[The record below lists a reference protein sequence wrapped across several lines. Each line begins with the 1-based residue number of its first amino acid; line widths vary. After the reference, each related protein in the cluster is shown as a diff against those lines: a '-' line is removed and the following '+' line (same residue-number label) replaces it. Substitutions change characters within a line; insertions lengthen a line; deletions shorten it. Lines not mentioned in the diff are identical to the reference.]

1 MTAQPRTSGRRPDD
15 AARRPDDALRSGTA
29 APGSGTSGRRPV
41 GRPSPAADGP
51 APGAPSPGALAPDP
65 DDDVDPLLIGR
76 RIRAARTA
84 RGLSLAELAAALDR
98 APSQLSVIEN
108 GKRELRLGELR
119 RIARVLEVGVEDLL
133 DPEPPSRR
141 AALEIALEKA
151 QAGALYQGLG
161 LPDLPVR
168 KTLSDAAIETILTL
182 HEELRR
188 LHEQRAATPEEA
200 RRVNGQL
207 RQEQSEAG
215 NYYPALEE
223 TARELLARI
232 GHSGG
237 PLSHR
242 KVSLLAEELGFSLH
256 SVPDLPHSARS
267 ITDASSMRIYLPL
280 GRDAADPRTTVL
292 QALAAHVLGMDE
304 PADYGELL
312 RQRVEVNYLA
322 AAMLV
327 PEAGASE
334 LMQRAKAQRELSVED
349 LRDEFAVTYEL
360 AAHRFTNLATHHL
373 DIPVHFLKVH
383 SSGTIVKAYQNDHV
397 RFPTDALGAVE
408 GQLVCRWWSARRV
421 FRSEDRMRQ
430 YSQYTDKPGGTYWCT
445 SRIESGSGGEFS
457 ISVGTDFAHT
467 KWFRGRETSVRHS
480 SSCPDPDCCRRPSPE
495 LVERWHGSVWPVAR
509 LHASLLAAMPT
520 GTFTGVDRVA
530 MLEFLERH
538 APAQPQGLSQSQA
551 SSADGS

>member
-15 AARRPDDALRSGTA
+15 ALRTGTA
-29 APGSGTSGRRPV
+29 APGSGTGGRRPV
-41 GRPSPAADGP
+41 GRPSPAADGRAPGAP
-51 APGAPSPGALAPDP
+51 APGAPVPDP
-65 DDDVDPLLIGR
+65 DDEVDPLLIGR

-119 RIARVLEVGVEDLL
+119 RIARVLEVGVEELL

-334 LMQRAKAQRELSVED
+334 LLQRAKAQRELSVED

-538 APAQPQGLSQSQA
+538 APAELQGPAQPQA
-551 SSADGS
+551 PSADGG

>member
-15 AARRPDDALRSGTA
+15 AARRLAAG
-29 APGSGTSGRRPV
+29 APGSGTGDRRPV

-51 APGAPSPGALAPDP
+51 APGAPAPGALAPDP

-119 RIARVLEVGVEDLL
+119 RIARALEVGVEDLL

-168 KTLSDAAIETILTL
+168 KSLSDAAIETILTL

-237 PLSHR
+237 PLSQDR
-242 KVSLLAEELGFSLH
+242 K
-256 SVPDLPHSARS
+256 SV
-267 ITDASSMRIYLPL
+267 
-280 GRDAADPRTTVL
+280 V
-292 QALAAHVLGMDE
+292 
-304 PADYGELL
+304 
-312 RQRVEVNYLA
+312 
-322 AAMLV
+322 
-327 PEAGASE
+327 
-334 LMQRAKAQRELSVED
+334 
-349 LRDEFAVTYEL
+349 
-360 AAHRFTNLATHHL
+360 
-373 DIPVHFLKVH
+373 
-383 SSGTIVKAYQNDHV
+383 
-397 RFPTDALGAVE
+397 
-408 GQLVCRWWSARRV
+408 
-421 FRSEDRMRQ
+421 
-430 YSQYTDKPGGTYWCT
+430 
-445 SRIESGSGGEFS
+445 
-457 ISVGTDFAHT
+457 
-467 KWFRGRETSVRHS
+467 
-480 SSCPDPDCCRRPSPE
+480 
-495 LVERWHGSVWPVAR
+495 
-509 LHASLLAAMPT
+509 
-520 GTFTGVDRVA
+520 
-530 MLEFLERH
+530 
-538 APAQPQGLSQSQA
+538 
-551 SSADGS
+551 

>member
-15 AARRPDDALRSGTA
+15 AARRPA
-29 APGSGTSGRRPV
+29 ASAGSSTG
-41 GRPSPAADGP
+41 
-51 APGAPSPGALAPDP
+51 APGAPAPGALAPDP
-65 DDDVDPLLIGR
+65 DDEVDPPLIGR

-84 RGLSLAELAAALDR
+84 RGLSLAELATALDR

-108 GKRELRLGELR
+108 GKRESRLGELR

-182 HEELRR
+182 HEEPRR
-188 LHEQRAATPEEA
+188 LHERRAATPEEA
-200 RRVNGQL
+200 RRVNGQP

-223 TARELLARI
+223 TAREPLARI

-280 GRDAADPRTTVL
+280 GRDAADPRTTVP
-292 QALAAHVLGMDE
+292 QALAAHVLGMGE
-304 PADYGELL
+304 PADYGESL

-334 LMQRAKAQRELSVED
+334 LLRGRRRAGSCRS
-349 LRDEFAVTYEL
+349 RIC
-360 AAHRFTNLATHHL
+360 AT
-373 DIPVHFLKVH
+373 
-383 SSGTIVKAYQNDHV
+383 SSPS
-397 RFPTDALGAVE
+397 PTSWPRTAS
-408 GQLVCRWWSARRV
+408 RTSPPITSTSR
-421 FRSEDRMRQ
+421 
-430 YSQYTDKPGGTYWCT
+430 CT
-445 SRIESGSGGEFS
+445 SSRC
-457 ISVGTDFAHT
+457 TP
-467 KWFRGRETSVRHS
+467 R
-480 SSCPDPDCCRRPSPE
+480 
-495 LVERWHGSVWPVAR
+495 AR
-509 LHASLLAAMPT
+509 S
-520 GTFTGVDRVA
+520 
-530 MLEFLERH
+530 
-538 APAQPQGLSQSQA
+538 
-551 SSADGS
+551 

>member
-29 APGSGTSGRRPV
+29 APGSGGGGRRPV

-65 DDDVDPLLIGR
+65 DDEVDPLLIGR
-76 RIRAARTA
+76 RIRSARTA
-84 RGLSLAELAAALDR
+84 RGMSLAELAAALDR

-267 ITDASSMRIYLPL
+267 ITDASSMRVYLPL

-538 APAQPQGLSQSQA
+538 APAQPQGPVQPQA
-551 SSADGS
+551 SSADGG

>member
-15 AARRPDDALRSGTA
+15 AARRPA
-29 APGSGTSGRRPV
+29 ASAGSSTG
-41 GRPSPAADGP
+41 
-51 APGAPSPGALAPDP
+51 APGAPVPGALAPDP
-65 DDDVDPLLIGR
+65 DDEVDPLLIGR

-84 RGLSLAELAAALDR
+84 RGLSLAELATALDR

-292 QALAAHVLGMDE
+292 QALAAHVLGMGE

-334 LMQRAKAQRELSVED
+334 LLQRAKAQRELSVED

-383 SSGTIVKAYQNDHV
+383 SSGAIVKAYQNDHV

-480 SSCPDPDCCRRPSPE
+480 SSCPDPDCCRRPAPE

-538 APAQPQGLSQSQA
+538 APSEPQGPAQPQAQ
-551 SSADGS
+551 SADGS

>member
-1 MTAQPRTSGRRPDD
+1 MAQRTQ
-15 AARRPDDALRSGTA
+15 TQ
-29 APGSGTSGRRPV
+29 
-41 GRPSPAADGP
+41 
-51 APGAPSPGALAPDP
+51 APSAVIPSA
-65 DDDVDPLLIGR
+65 DDEEFDPLLIGR
-76 RIRAARTA
+76 RIRAVRTA
-84 RGLSLAELAAALDR
+84 RGLSLAELAARLDR

-108 GKRELRLGELR
+108 GRRELRLGELR
-119 RIARVLEVGVEDLL
+119 RIARVLEVGVDELL
-133 DPEPPSRR
+133 DPEPPTRR

-168 KTLSDAAIETILTL
+168 KSLSDAAIETILAL
-182 HEELRR
+182 HGELRR
-188 LHEQRAATPEEA
+188 LHEERAATPEEA

-207 RQEQSEAG
+207 REEQSAAG
-215 NYYPALEE
+215 NYYPDLEE
-223 TARELLARI
+223 TARDLLGRI
-232 GHSGG
+232 DHTGG

-242 KVSLLAEELGFSLH
+242 KVSLLAERLGFSLH

-267 ITDASSMRIYLPL
+267 ITDAASMRIYLPL
-280 GRDAADPRTTVL
+280 GRGAADPRTTVL
-292 QALAAHVLGMDE
+292 QALAAHVLGMAE

-312 RQRVEVNYLA
+312 RQRVAVNYLA

-327 PEAGASE
+327 PEEGASE
-334 LMQRAKAQRELSVED
+334 FLQRAKAQRELSVED

-373 DIPVHFLKVH
+373 GIPVHFLKVH
-383 SSGTIVKAYQNDHV
+383 SSGTIVKAYQNDQV

-421 FRSEDRMRQ
+421 FRSEDRMAQ

-457 ISVGTDFAHT
+457 ISVGTAFAHT

-538 APAQPQGLSQSQA
+538 APSEPQAPAQPQA
-551 SSADGS
+551 PSADGS

>member
-15 AARRPDDALRSGTA
+15 AARRPAAGAGSSTG
-29 APGSGTSGRRPV
+29 APGSGTGGRRPV

-51 APGAPSPGALAPDP
+51 APGAPAPGALAPDP
-65 DDDVDPLLIGR
+65 DDEVDPLLIGR

-119 RIARVLEVGVEDLL
+119 RIARALEVGVEDLL

-280 GRDAADPRTTVL
+280 GRNAADPRTTVL

-334 LMQRAKAQRELSVED
+334 LLQRAKAQRELSVED

-467 KWFRGRETSVRHS
+467 KWFRGRETSVRHA

-538 APAQPQGLSQSQA
+538 APDEPQA
-551 SSADGS
+551 PPADGD

>member
-15 AARRPDDALRSGTA
+15 AARRLAAG
-29 APGSGTSGRRPV
+29 APGSGTGDRRPA

-51 APGAPSPGALAPDP
+51 APGAPAPGALAPDP

-133 DPEPPSRR
+133 DPKPPSRR

-168 KTLSDAAIETILTL
+168 KSLSDAAIETILTL

-327 PEAGASE
+327 PEAGARE
-334 LMQRAKAQRELSVED
+334 LLQRAKAQRELSVED

-383 SSGTIVKAYQNDHV
+383 SSGAIVKAYQNDHV

-480 SSCPDPDCCRRPSPE
+480 SSCPDPDCCRRPAPE

-538 APAQPQGLSQSQA
+538 APAEPQGPVQPQA

>member
-15 AARRPDDALRSGTA
+15 AARRLAAG
-29 APGSGTSGRRPV
+29 APGSGTGDRRPV
-41 GRPSPAADGP
+41 GRPSPAAGGP
-51 APGAPSPGALAPDP
+51 APGAPAPGALAPDP

-168 KTLSDAAIETILTL
+168 KSLSDAAIETILTL

-334 LMQRAKAQRELSVED
+334 LLQRAKAQRELSVED

-480 SSCPDPDCCRRPSPE
+480 SSCPDPDCCRRPAPE

-538 APAQPQGLSQSQA
+538 APAQPQGLSQPQA
-551 SSADGS
+551 PSADGG

>member
-15 AARRPDDALRSGTA
+15 AARRLA
-29 APGSGTSGRRPV
+29 AGVPGSGTGDRRPV
-41 GRPSPAADGP
+41 GRPSPAAGGP
-51 APGAPSPGALAPDP
+51 APGAPAPGALAPGP

-267 ITDASSMRIYLPL
+267 ITDASSMRVYLPL

>member
-15 AARRPDDALRSGTA
+15 AARRLAAG
-29 APGSGTSGRRPV
+29 APGSGTGDRRPA

-51 APGAPSPGALAPDP
+51 APGAPAPGALAPDP

-108 GKRELRLGELR
+108 GRRELRLGELR

-168 KTLSDAAIETILTL
+168 KSLSDAAIETILTL

-334 LMQRAKAQRELSVED
+334 LLQRAKAQRELSVED

-383 SSGTIVKAYQNDHV
+383 SSGAIVKAYQNDHV

-480 SSCPDPDCCRRPSPE
+480 SSCPDPDCCRRPAPE

-538 APAQPQGLSQSQA
+538 APSEPQGTVQPQA

>member
-15 AARRPDDALRSGTA
+15 AARRLAAG
-29 APGSGTSGRRPV
+29 APGSGTGGRRPV

-51 APGAPSPGALAPDP
+51 APGAPAPGALAPDP

-334 LMQRAKAQRELSVED
+334 LLQRAKAQRELSVED

-480 SSCPDPDCCRRPSPE
+480 SSCPDPDCCRRPAPE

-538 APAQPQGLSQSQA
+538 APAQPQGLSQPQA
-551 SSADGS
+551 PSADGG

>member
-15 AARRPDDALRSGTA
+15 AARRLAAG
-29 APGSGTSGRRPV
+29 APGSGTGDRRPV
-41 GRPSPAADGP
+41 GRPSPAAGGP
-51 APGAPSPGALAPDP
+51 APGAPAPGALAPDP

-334 LMQRAKAQRELSVED
+334 LLQRAKAQRELSVED

-480 SSCPDPDCCRRPSPE
+480 SSCPDPDCCRRPAPE

-538 APAQPQGLSQSQA
+538 APAKPQGPVQPQA

>member
-15 AARRPDDALRSGTA
+15 AARRPAAG
-29 APGSGTSGRRPV
+29 APGSGTGGRRPV
-41 GRPSPAADGP
+41 GHPSPAGDGP
-51 APGAPSPGALAPDP
+51 SPGTPAPGALAPDP
-65 DDDVDPLLIGR
+65 DDEVDPLLIGR

-334 LMQRAKAQRELSVED
+334 LLQRAKAQRELSVED

-383 SSGTIVKAYQNDHV
+383 SSGAIVKAYQNDHV

-480 SSCPDPDCCRRPSPE
+480 SSCPDPDCCRRPAPE

>member
-15 AARRPDDALRSGTA
+15 AARRLAAG
-29 APGSGTSGRRPV
+29 APGSGTGDRRPA
-41 GRPSPAADGP
+41 GRPSPAAGGP
-51 APGAPSPGALAPDP
+51 APGAPAPGALAPDP
-65 DDDVDPLLIGR
+65 DDEVDPLLIGR

-223 TARELLARI
+223 TARDLLARI

-292 QALAAHVLGMDE
+292 QALAAHVLGMDQ

-334 LMQRAKAQRELSVED
+334 LLQRAKAQRELSVED

-383 SSGTIVKAYQNDHV
+383 SSGAIVKAYQNDHV

-480 SSCPDPDCCRRPSPE
+480 SSCPDPDCCRRPAPE

-538 APAQPQGLSQSQA
+538 APAQPQGLSQPQA
-551 SSADGS
+551 PSADGG

>member
-15 AARRPDDALRSGTA
+15 AARPPAAG
-29 APGSGTSGRRPV
+29 APGSGTGDRRPV
-41 GRPSPAADGP
+41 GRPSPAAGGP
-51 APGAPSPGALAPDP
+51 APGAPAPGALAPDP

-168 KTLSDAAIETILTL
+168 KSLSDAAIETILTL

-334 LMQRAKAQRELSVED
+334 LLQRAKAQRELSVED

-383 SSGTIVKAYQNDHV
+383 SSGAIVKAYQNDHV

-480 SSCPDPDCCRRPSPE
+480 SSCPDPDCCRRPAPE

-538 APAQPQGLSQSQA
+538 APAQPQGLSQPQA
-551 SSADGS
+551 PSADGG

>member
-1 MTAQPRTSGRRPDD
+1 MTAQPRTPGRGPDAAPRRPG
-15 AARRPDDALRSGTA
+15 AAAPRPAEGARRA
-29 APGSGTSGRRPV
+29 AEGARRTVTDVRTLV
-41 GRPSPAADGP
+41 GRPSSAVDGR
-51 APGAPSPGALAPDP
+51 APDP
-65 DDDVDPLLIGR
+65 DDEVDPLLIGR

-108 GKRELRLGELR
+108 GRRELRLGELR
-119 RIARVLEVGVEDLL
+119 RIARALEVGVEDLL

-215 NYYPALEE
+215 NYYPSLEE

-242 KVSLLAEELGFSLH
+242 KVSLLAEELGFTLH

-292 QALAAHVLGMDE
+292 QALAAHVLGMAE

-312 RQRVEVNYLA
+312 RQRVKVNYLA

-327 PEAGASE
+327 PEHGASAF
-334 LMQRAKAQRELSVED
+334 LQAAKAQRELSVED

-421 FRSEDRMRQ
+421 FRAEDRMRQ

-467 KWFRGRETSVRHS
+467 RWFRGRETNVRHA
-480 SSCPDPDCCRRPSPE
+480 SSCPDPDCCREPAPE
-495 LVERWHGSVWPVAR
+495 LVERWQGSVWPVAR

-538 APAQPQGLSQSQA
+538 AP
-551 SSADGS
+551 SADE

>member
-15 AARRPDDALRSGTA
+15 AARRLAAG
-29 APGSGTSGRRPV
+29 APGSGTGDRRPV
-41 GRPSPAADGP
+41 GRPSPAAGGP
-51 APGAPSPGALAPDP
+51 APGAPAPGALAPDP

-182 HEELRR
+182 HAELRR

-334 LMQRAKAQRELSVED
+334 LLQRAKAQRELSVED

-480 SSCPDPDCCRRPSPE
+480 SSCPDPDCCRRPAPE

-538 APAQPQGLSQSQA
+538 APAQPQGLSQPQA
-551 SSADGS
+551 PSADGG

>member
-1 MTAQPRTSGRRPDD
+1 MTAQTRTSGRRADD
-15 AARRPDDALRSGTA
+15 AARRPDDTA
-29 APGSGTSGRRPV
+29 GRTHDGARRPV
-41 GRPSPAADGP
+41 GRPSPAAD
-51 APGAPSPGALAPDP
+51 ALAPDP
-65 DDDVDPLLIGR
+65 ADELDPLLIGR
-76 RIRAARTA
+76 RIRARRTEQ
-84 RGLSLAELAAALDR
+84 GMSLAELAAAVDR

-119 RIARVLEVGVEDLL
+119 RIARALGVGVEDLL
-133 DPEPPSRR
+133 DPEPPTRR

-168 KTLSDAAIETILTL
+168 KSLSDAAIETILTL
-182 HEELRR
+182 HQELRR
-188 LHEQRAATPEEA
+188 LHEERAATPEEA

-207 RQEQSEAG
+207 REEQSAAG
-215 NYYPALEE
+215 NYYPDLEV
-223 TARELLARI
+223 TARELLGRI

-242 KVSLLAEELGFSLH
+242 KVSLLAEELGFTLH
-256 SVPDLPHSARS
+256 SVSDLPHSARS

-280 GRDAADPRTTVL
+280 GRGAADPRTTVL
-292 QALAAHVLGMDE
+292 QALAAHVLGMSE

-334 LMQRAKAQRELSVED
+334 FLQAAKAQRELSVED

-383 SSGTIVKAYQNDHV
+383 SSGTIVKAYQNDRV

-421 FRSEDRMRQ
+421 FHSEDRMRQ

-445 SRIESGSGGEFS
+445 SRIESGSSGEYS

-467 KWFRGRETSVRHS
+467 RWFRGRETSVRHA
-480 SSCPDPDCCRRPSPE
+480 SSCPDPGCCRRPAPE
-495 LVERWHGSVWPVAR
+495 LVERWDGSVWPVAR

-538 APAQPQGLSQSQA
+538 AP
-551 SSADGS
+551 SADGE

>member
-15 AARRPDDALRSGTA
+15 AARRLAAG
-29 APGSGTSGRRPV
+29 APGSGTGGRRPA
-41 GRPSPAADGP
+41 GRPSPAAGGP
-51 APGAPSPGALAPDP
+51 APGAPAPGALAPDP

-119 RIARVLEVGVEDLL
+119 RIARVLQVGVEDLL

-168 KTLSDAAIETILTL
+168 KSLSDAAIETILTL

-334 LMQRAKAQRELSVED
+334 LLQRAKAQRELSVED

-383 SSGTIVKAYQNDHV
+383 SSGAIVKAYQNDHV

-538 APAQPQGLSQSQA
+538 APAEPQGPVQPQA

>member
-15 AARRPDDALRSGTA
+15 AARRLAAG
-29 APGSGTSGRRPV
+29 APGSGTGDRRPV
-41 GRPSPAADGP
+41 GRPSPAAGGP
-51 APGAPSPGALAPDP
+51 APGAPAPGALAPDP

-334 LMQRAKAQRELSVED
+334 LLQRAKAQRELSVED

-383 SSGTIVKAYQNDHV
+383 SSGAIVKAYQNDHV

-480 SSCPDPDCCRRPSPE
+480 SSCPDPDCCRRPAPE

-538 APAQPQGLSQSQA
+538 APAQPQGLSQPQA
-551 SSADGS
+551 PSADGG

>member
-15 AARRPDDALRSGTA
+15 AARPPAAG
-29 APGSGTSGRRPV
+29 APGSGTGDRRPV
-41 GRPSPAADGP
+41 GRPSPAAGGP
-51 APGAPSPGALAPDP
+51 APGAPAPGALAPDP

-334 LMQRAKAQRELSVED
+334 LLQRAKAQRELSVED

-383 SSGTIVKAYQNDHV
+383 SSGAIVKAYQNDHV

-480 SSCPDPDCCRRPSPE
+480 SSCPDPDCCRRPAPE

-538 APAQPQGLSQSQA
+538 APAQPQGLSQPQA
-551 SSADGS
+551 PSADGG

>member
-15 AARRPDDALRSGTA
+15 AARRLAAG
-29 APGSGTSGRRPV
+29 APGSGTGGRRPA
-41 GRPSPAADGP
+41 GRPSPAAGGP
-51 APGAPSPGALAPDP
+51 APGAPAPGALAPDP

-334 LMQRAKAQRELSVED
+334 LLQRAKAQRELSVED

-383 SSGTIVKAYQNDHV
+383 SSGAIVKAYQNDHV

-480 SSCPDPDCCRRPSPE
+480 SSCPDPDCCRRPAPE

>member
-29 APGSGTSGRRPV
+29 APGSGGGGRRPV

-51 APGAPSPGALAPDP
+51 APGAPAPGALAPDL
-65 DDDVDPLLIGR
+65 DDEVDPLLIGR

>member
-84 RGLSLAELAAALDR
+84 RGMSLAELAAALDR

>member
-15 AARRPDDALRSGTA
+15 AARRPSAG

-51 APGAPSPGALAPDP
+51 APGAPAPGALAPDP